1 MSRNTTCVSTTQR
14 HRCHTTCAFC
24 KHAKC
29 YSLIKGLPCW
39 LALVIAALLGRDAAI
54 ISMGLHQGG
63 TADTTTKISVVPG
76 KPHLSVSNHRLEH
89 HAGASFGLCA
99 SYQQESKAQQAEV
112 QGCGNQAALP
122 VSHPATECVYVCQQE
137 EEEEERRGRVGVGE
151 RAAPAGDCPPSQGHD
166 CFTKDG
172 TPCLPLVETDMTHA
186 KQARRARW
194 CVVCLSSCTSHECTA
209 SLPRLASRRATHAR
223 GPLMA
228 WLLLLGAALQ
238 EGSYGAL
245 NVLH

>member
-1 MSRNTTCVSTTQR
+1 M
-14 HRCHTTCAFC
+14 
-24 KHAKC
+24 
-29 YSLIKGLPCW
+29 
-39 LALVIAALLGRDAAI
+39 
-54 ISMGLHQGG
+54 
-63 TADTTTKISVVPG
+63 PG
-76 KPHLSVSNHRLEH
+76 KPHCLSATTGSSTTK
-89 HAGASFGLCA
+89 GASFGLCA

-122 VSHPATECVYVCQQE
+122 VSHPATGCVCVCQQE
-137 EEEEERRGRVGVGE
+137 EEEEEERRGWVWGNGLHQRVTA
-151 RAAPAGDCPPSQGHD
+151 RPPKDTTASQG
-166 CFTKDG
+166 DG

-186 KQARRARW
+186 KQARRAGW

-209 SLPRLASRRATHAR
+209 SLPRLASCRATHAR